1 MNVYLDTSSLFK
13 LYQNESGSK
22 DFDDLFRDNNIT
34 DVFISEIT
42 KVEFVSALFKK
53 VRMKETDMANAGK
66 AITLF
71 NEDLVKYIIVPV
83 EANIFEKAK
92 LLILKHGLAG
102 LRTLDAI
109 QLASAIEV
117 KNMVN
122 KYFTSDKLL
131 HSLFETEG
139 LPITA

>member
-1 MNVYLDTSSLFK
+1 MNIYLDTSSLFK

-34 DVFISEIT
+34 QVFISEIT

-53 VRMKETDMANAGK
+53 IRMKETDLISAER
-66 AITLF
+66 AIRLF
-71 NEDLVKYIIVPV
+71 NADIPKYIIVPV
-83 EANIFEKAK
+83 ETNIYEKAK
-92 LLILKHGLAG
+92 QLILKHGITG

-117 KNMVN
+117 KDMIN

-131 HSLFETEG
+131 HSLFEKEN
-139 LPITA
+139 LPI